1 MTSADN
7 VGIVDQL
14 RQAKNEEEIDI
25 LLSQARGYDM
35 ISKRTLR
42 KCERVAIKT
51 RKSFETKKQAK
62 KKEAKND

>member
-1 MTSADN
+1 MTNADN

-14 RQAKNEEEIDI
+14 RQAKNEEEIGI

-42 KCERVAIKT
+42 KCERVAVKT
-51 RKSFETKKQAK
+51 LKSFEAKKRAK
-62 KKEAKND
+62 KKEKKND